1 MSDKQTDGLSI
12 RSYLRVL
19 ARRKWVVIIV
29 TLLVTVAGTAYA
41 MTGTPMYTASS
52 ELLYVEQIDIANP
65 LSQSYVD
72 TTAQQ
77 AEIQAVPTVIHS
89 QQVKSAAEADMA
101 ASSVSAGYSITAV
114 LEPGLNNTYSN
125 VVTIQAFSP
134 SAAAAADAANAYAQ
148 AFIEWG
154 RDSARQQ
161 VEDAIDVVTAR
172 METFTTEASRQ
183 TSEYTALEQ
192 SLQQL
197 QLLEASAS
205 GSFKVITK
213 ASVPSAPYAP
223 DEKRMFVLA
232 LVAGLVLS
240 ALLAFLLEQLDT
252 RLHGDEQISDLLDLP
267 IIGHVP
273 AVRGKDKGGVLPTL
287 NDPTG
292 RAAEAY
298 RLLRSNLDFVGL
310 DREIRVLLVSSSVQ
324 GEGKSTSAC
333 NLAVALALVGKNVVL
348 VDADLRSPRVHAYLG
363 IPNVLGLSMVLARR
377 VPVDDAIALVEL
389 ESSVR
394 QSGVLITT
402 AKVAAPLAVAK
413 APAAKALRESGLSR
427 QAGDSEASWPSGSGI
442 TPVLRVLPSGPIPPN
457 PGEMIASQRFAEVI
471 GSLRDDTD
479 IVVVDAPAM
488 LPVGDTAAIARAV
501 DGLVYV
507 VNPERVRRP
516 VLQQARAQLGH
527 LPCTLLGIIE
537 IADRKGQGQY
547 SGYYDH
553 SDDGSGLRRGR

>member
-1 MSDKQTDGLSI
+1 MTEKQTDGLSI
-12 RSYLRVL
+12 RSYLHVL

-29 TLLVTVAGTAYA
+29 TLLVTIAGTAYA
-41 MTGTPMYTASS
+41 WTGTPMYTASS
-52 ELLYVEQIDIANP
+52 QLLYVKQIDIANP
-65 LSQSYVD
+65 LAQSYID

-77 AEIQAVPTVIHS
+77 AEIQAVPTVIQS
-89 QQVKSAAEADMA
+89 QQVRSAAEAEMA
-101 ASSVSAGYSITAV
+101 PRSVAAGYSVSAV

-134 SAAAAADAANAYAQ
+134 SAVAAADAANAYSQ
-148 AFIEWG
+148 AFIDWG

-161 VEDAIDVVTAR
+161 VEHAIDVVNAR
-172 METFTTEASRQ
+172 LETFTTEASRQ
-183 TSEYTALEQ
+183 TNEYAALEQ

-197 QLLEASAS
+197 QLLEASAN

-213 ASVPSAPYAP
+213 ASVPSTPYAP
-223 DEKRMFVLA
+223 DKQRAFILA

-252 RLHGDEQISDLLDLP
+252 KLHGDEQISELLGLP

-273 AVRGKDKGGVLPTL
+273 NVATSGKGGALPTL
-287 NDPTG
+287 SEPAG

-298 RLLRSNLDFVGL
+298 RLLRSNLEFVGFDGEVRTL
-310 DREIRVLLVSSSVQ
+310 VVSSSVQ
-324 GEGKSTSAC
+324 GEGKSISVS
-333 NLAVALALVGKNVVL
+333 NLAVALALVGKRVIL

-377 VPVDDAIALVEL
+377 VSLDEAIADVVL
-389 ESSVR
+389 ESKAR
-394 QSGVLITT
+394 QSGPLVMS
-402 AKVAAPLAVAK
+402 AKVAPPLT
-413 APAAKALRESGLSR
+413 AARASAIKGPGTSRTTADTEGL
-427 QAGDSEASWPSGSGI
+427 WPGEPG
-442 TPVLRVLPSGPIPPN
+442 TLPVLRVLPSGPIPPN
-457 PGEMIASQRFAEVI
+457 PGEMIASQRFAEVVA
-471 GSLRDDTD
+471 SLREEAD
-479 IVVVDAPAM
+479 IVLIDAPAM
-488 LPVGDTAAIARAV
+488 LPVGDTSAIVRAV
-501 DGLVYV
+501 DGLVFV

-527 LPCTLLGIIE
+527 LPCALLGIIE